1 MFSGFPMSETPEDL
15 LHNAATRFNNADEL
29 YPAVYLDLKR
39 MARQHLRRG
48 SNYTDLPVT
57 VLVHESFARLGNL
70 RLPID
75 RAQFFSYA
83 ARAMRSIIVD
93 YVRSRDAAKRGG
105 AQVNLT
111 LADDVAAAPLD
122 HEQIISVD
130 RALLELEV
138 ADKRAHD
145 LVELRFFAG
154 FTLEECAQQ
163 LDISLA
169 TAQRDWRKARAFL
182 AMVLRETEA

>member
-1 MFSGFPMSETPEDL
+1 MSESSEDFQRSSK
-15 LHNAATRFNNADEL
+15 TRFANSDEL

-70 RLPID
+70 RMPID
-75 RAQFFSYA
+75 RAAFFAYA
-83 ARAMRSIIVD
+83 ARAMRS
-93 YVRSRDAAKRGG
+93 RETAKRAGTH
-105 AQVNLT
+105 VSLT
-111 LADDVAAAPLD
+111 LADDVAATSLD
-122 HEQIISVD
+122 HAQIISID
-130 RALLELEV
+130 RALLALEV

-154 FTLEECAQQ
+154 FTLEQCAQQ
-163 LDISLA
+163 LGVSMA
-169 TAQRDWRKARAFL
+169 TAQRDWRKAQAFL
-182 AMVLRETEA
+182 GMVLRETEK

>member
-1 MFSGFPMSETPEDL
+1 MSESSEDFQRSSK
-15 LHNAATRFNNADEL
+15 TRFANSDEL

-70 RLPID
+70 RMPID
-75 RAQFFSYA
+75 RAAFFAYA

-93 YVRSRDAAKRGG
+93 YVRSRETAKRAGTH
-105 AQVNLT
+105 VSLT
-111 LADDVAAAPLD
+111 LADDVAATSLD
-122 HEQIISVD
+122 HAQIISID
-130 RALLELEV
+130 RALLALEV

-154 FTLEECAQQ
+154 FTLEQCAQQ
-163 LDISLA
+163 LGVSMA
-169 TAQRDWRKARAFL
+169 TAQRDWRKAQAFL
-182 AMVLRETEA
+182 GMVLRETEK

>member
-1 MFSGFPMSETPEDL
+1 MSETSEGFQ
-15 LHNAATRFNNADEL
+15 HSKTTRFADADEL

-48 SNYTDLPVT
+48 MNYTDLPVT

-70 RLPID
+70 RMPID
-75 RAQFFSYA
+75 RAAFFSYA

-93 YVRSRDAAKRGG
+93 YVRSRETAKRAGTH
-105 AQVNLT
+105 VSLT
-111 LADDVAAAPLD
+111 LADDVAVTTLD
-122 HEQIISVD
+122 HAQIISID
-130 RALLELEV
+130 RALISLEA

-163 LDISLA
+163 LEISMA

-182 AMVLRETEA
+182 GMVLRETQD

>member
-1 MFSGFPMSETPEDL
+1 VGEVPDGAESST
-15 LHNAATRFNNADEL
+15 AAERSKSAHFVNADQL
-29 YPAVYLDLKR
+29 YPAVYMDLKR

-48 SNYTDLPVT
+48 SNYTDLPMT

-70 RLPID
+70 RMPID
-75 RAQFFSYA
+75 RAAFFTYA

-93 YVRSRDAAKRGG
+93 YVRSREATKRAGTH
-105 AQVNLT
+105 VSLT
-111 LADDVAAAPLD
+111 LADDVAAITLD
-122 HEQIISVD
+122 HTQIISVD
-130 RALLELEV
+130 RALRELEV

-145 LVELRFFAG
+145 LVELRYFAG

-163 LDISLA
+163 LEISLA

-182 AMVLRETEA
+182 GMVLRETEA